1 MKKKLLSVFALFGT
15 AAMLLSACS
24 SNENQPVTGD
34 KDAGDSGAVIE
45 NQLVTKGTG
54 AGNGGTVTIESGD
67 TYAVISVE
75 NYGDIK
81 VKLYPDEAPVGV
93 QNFIDL
99 ANSGYYTGKNI
110 HRVISDFMLQGGS
123 LNGDGTGG
131 TSADGG
137 EFSCEINT
145 SMRHY
150 YGALCYANAGGS
162 NTCQF
167 YIVNNKEPQTDIS
180 AVYDQYANYYS
191 QYAEAYTNEAKN
203 YEDNNA
209 EYYEY
214 FISSG
219 EAYKNMSDGAKAMS
233 ETLTDEIS
241 AKYAEVGGTPF
252 LDGGYTVFGQ
262 TVEGFDVI
270 DAISAVET
278 EAGSDGAE
286 SKPVTDIIIS
296 SVTIHT
302 AE

>member
-1 MKKKLLSVFALFGT
+1 MKLKKIIACVLAAACLTLAAGCGDKTTSDSSKTDNSSADIVEISGNIGETVLQSGDKIAVFEIEGYGTIKAKLLPDVAPKGV
-15 AAMLLSACS
+15 
-24 SNENQPVTGD
+24 ENFI
-34 KDAGDSGAVIE
+34 KLADSGFYDG
-45 NQLVTKGTG
+45 LT
-54 AGNGGTVTIESGD
+54 
-67 TYAVISVE
+67 
-75 NYGDIK
+75 
-81 VKLYPDEAPVGV
+81 
-93 QNFIDL
+93 
-99 ANSGYYTGKNI
+99 I
-110 HRVISDFMLQGGS
+110 HRVIADFMLQGGS

-131 TSADGG
+131 ASADGG

-167 YIVNNKEPQTDIS
+167 YIVNNKEPQTDVS
-180 AVYDQYANYYS
+180 NVYDQYADYYS
-191 QYAEAYTNEAKN
+191 QYAEMYTSEAKN
-203 YEDNNA
+203 YQDNA

-214 FISSG
+214 LTSSG
-219 EAYKNMSDGAKAMS
+219 KAYKNMSDGAKAMS

-241 AKYAEVGGTPF
+241 AKYAEVGGVPF

-278 EAGSDGAE
+278 EMGSDGAE

>member
-1 MKKKLLSVFALFGT
+1 MKRRILGVFSLFCA

-24 SNENQPVTGD
+24 NTESTENP
-34 KDAGDSGAVIE
+34 
-45 NQLVTKGTG
+45 LVTKGKG
-54 AGNGGTVTIESGD
+54 SGNGGAVTIESGD

-150 YGALCYANAGGS
+150 YGALCYANAAGKNS
-162 NTCQF
+162 CQF
-167 YIVNNKEPQTDIS
+167 YIVNNKEPQTDIAS
-180 AVYDQYANYYS
+180 VYDQYSSYYS

-203 YEDNNA
+203 YKDND

-214 FISSG
+214 FASVATS
-219 EAYKNMSDGAKAMS
+219 YKNMGDGAKAMS

-286 SKPVTDIIIS
+286 SKPVTDIVIS
-296 SVTIHT
+296 SVTIYT

>member
-1 MKKKLLSVFALFGT
+1 MKRKLLGVFTLFCA
-15 AAMLLSACS
+15 AAMLLSAC
-24 SNENQPVTGD
+24 NNTTNP
-34 KDAGDSGAVIE
+34 
-45 NQLVTKGTG
+45 LVTKGTG
-54 AGNGGTVTIESGD
+54 TGNGGTVTIESGD

-137 EFSCEINT
+137 EFPCEINT

-167 YIVNNKEPQTDIS
+167 YIVNNKESQTGIS
-180 AVYDQYANYYS
+180 TVYDKYAANYS

-203 YEDNNA
+203 YKDSA

-214 FISSG
+214 FTSMG
-219 EAYKNMSDGAKAMS
+219 ESYKNMSDGAKAMS
-233 ETLTDEIS
+233 ETLTDEIT

-296 SVTIHT
+296 SVTIYT

>member
-1 MKKKLLSVFALFGT
+1 MKRKILGVFSLFCT
-15 AAMLLSACS
+15 AAMLLSAC
-24 SNENQPVTGD
+24 NNTTNP
-34 KDAGDSGAVIE
+34 
-45 NQLVTKGTG
+45 LVTKGTG

-67 TYAVISVE
+67 TYAVISIE

-131 TSADGG
+131 TAADGG

-167 YIVNNKEPQTDIS
+167 YIVNNKEPQTGIS
-180 AVYDQYANYYS
+180 TMYDNYAANYS

-203 YEDNNA
+203 YKDSA

-214 FISSG
+214 FTSMG

-233 ETLTDEIS
+233 ETLTDEIT

-296 SVTIHT
+296 SVTIYT

>member
-1 MKKKLLSVFALFGT
+1 MKRKLLSVSALFCT
-15 AAMLLSACS
+15 AAMLFSACS
-24 SNENQPVTGD
+24 SSENPL
-34 KDAGDSGAVIE
+34 A
-45 NQLVTKGTG
+45 TKGTG
-54 AGNGGTVTIESGD
+54 TGNGGDVTIESGD

-75 NYGDIK
+75 NFGDIK

-99 ANSGYYTGKNI
+99 ADSGYYTGKNI
-110 HRVISDFMLQGGS
+110 HRVISDFMIQGGS

-137 EFSCEINT
+137 EFPCEINT

-167 YIVNNKEPQTDIS
+167 YIVNNKEPQTDVS
-180 AVYDQYANYYS
+180 NVYDQYANYYS
-191 QYAEAYTNEAKN
+191 QYAEMYTNEAKN
-203 YEDNNA
+203 YEDNA

-214 FISSG
+214 LVSSG
-219 EAYKNMSDGAKAMS
+219 ETYKNMSDGAKAMS
-233 ETLTDEIS
+233 ETLTDEIK
-241 AKYAEVGGTPF
+241 AKYAEDGGTPF

-278 EAGSDGAE
+278 EMGSDGAE

-296 SVTIHT
+296 SVTIHI